1 METDGEG
8 EQRGKERTV
17 TVSTAP
23 HQPHLAGTDGT
34 PVFFQS
40 PHLPVSLQ
48 PSFMG
53 AVTGAGG
60 PGWTEAVKAPCQVD
74 AGRIIPTGMGS

>member
-1 METDGEG
+1 MGRES
-8 EQRGKERTV
+8 RGGRRERTV

-40 PHLPVSLQ
+40 PHLPVALQ

-53 AVTGAGG
+53 AVTRAGG
-60 PGWTEAVKAPCQVD
+60 PGGTEAVEAPCQVD
-74 AGRIIPTGMGS
+74 AGRIIPTGMGP